1 MTTLY
6 VAFDVLRE
14 AASRRWLLALFAL
27 IGALLVAV
35 GLSLEMRVV
44 DGALAAV
51 KLFGEDQPAVEVQS
65 VEVALRPLFR
75 GVAFF
80 IFYGGLFFGA
90 LVTADFAPSLLAPGR
105 IEHLLSLPV
114 RRWSLL
120 LGTYVGVLVIALTA
134 FLFAAGGFTLV
145 LGVKTGA
152 FVFELVYAGLLG
164 ALTFA
169 ALYGAM
175 LTAAVFVRS
184 AAASAFVGLM
194 TFAAGIVAS
203 FRYEIS
209 PSFSSDVARVIFE
222 WISMVMP
229 PIATVGNLAM
239 EIASSA
245 PVDTLGLASRMTGMV
260 IFGAAL
266 VALGVWRFERMDF

>member
-1 MTTLY
+1 MTTLF
-6 VAFDVLRE
+6 VALDVLRE

-27 IGALLVAV
+27 IAALLVAV

-51 KLFGEDQPAVEVQS
+51 RLFGEEQPSVEVQS

-75 GVAFF
+75 GASFF

-114 RRWSLL
+114 RRSSLL
-120 LGTYVGVLVIALTA
+120 LGTYLGVVVIAATA
-134 FLFAAGGFTLV
+134 FLFAAGGFVVV
-145 LGVKTGA
+145 LGVKTDA
-152 FVFELVYAGLLG
+152 YVVELIYAGLLG

-175 LTAAVFVRS
+175 LTSAVFVRS
-184 AAASAFVGLM
+184 AAASAFIGLM
-194 TFAAGIVAS
+194 LFVAGVVAS
-203 FRYEIS
+203 FRYQIS
-209 PSFSSDVARVIFE
+209 PSFSSDLARRVFE
-222 WISMVMP
+222 AVSMVVP
-229 PIATVGNLAM
+229 PVATVGNLAM
-239 EIASSA
+239 EIAASA
-245 PVDTLGLASRMTGMV
+245 PVDTGGLASRMAGMV
-260 IFGAAL
+260 IFGAAM
-266 VALGVWRFERMDF
+266 VALGIWRFERMDF

>member
-1 MTTLY
+1 MTAWY
-6 VAFDVLRE
+6 VALDVLRE

-27 IGALLVAV
+27 IAALLITV

-51 KLFGEDQPAVEVQS
+51 KLFGQEEREVTVQAVD
-65 VEVALRPLFR
+65 VALRPLFR
-75 GVAFF
+75 GVSFF
-80 IFYGGLFFGA
+80 IFFGGLFFGA

-114 RRWSLL
+114 RRASLL
-120 LGTYVGVLVIALTA
+120 LGTYVGVLIIAAVA
-134 FLFAAGGFTLV
+134 FLFAAGGFVLV

-152 FVFELVYAGLLG
+152 YVADLVYAGLLG

-175 LTAAVFVRS
+175 LTCAVFVRS
-184 AAASAFVGLM
+184 AAASAFAGLLL
-194 TFAAGIVAS
+194 FAAGIVAS

-209 PSFSSDVARVIFE
+209 PSFSSDFARQVFE
-222 WISMVMP
+222 WVTMFLP
-229 PIATVGNLAM
+229 PVATVGQLAM
-239 EIASSA
+239 DIAAST
-245 PVDTLGLASRMTGMV
+245 PVDSGALARTMGGMV
-260 IFGAAL
+260 LFGVAM
-266 VALGVWRFERMDF
+266 VALGVWRFGRMDF